1 MMRLFVAPATA
12 GAFPLPRETMR
23 PDLLKLFTYHR
34 PTSEQAERYTKLRAA
49 ALAYAELVKE
59 LTPESAEQTLAIRS
73 IHAASMQANAAI
85 AVNEADADGN

>member
-1 MMRLFVAPATA
+1 
-12 GAFPLPRETMR
+12 MR
-23 PDLLKLFTYHR
+23 PDLLDIFTYHP
-34 PTSEQAERYTKLRAA
+34 PTPDQAERYTKLREA
-49 ALAYAELVKE
+49 ALAYAKLVKE